1 MRRVFQ
7 AALLAVL
14 IHVGFFS
21 AKPDWF
27 FDQPVQPPRSTAVTV
42 AMSYRQPPKPK
53 VQKVVKKRP
62 RIIKPDKPKTS
73 QKQKQK
79 PTPPPPDEGVQVPEE
94 PEYIPPE
101 EETPEPA
108 EDEAVEEDVLVSKT
122 HGESISNMHV
132 VRDAIPL
139 YKNNPPPDYPRA
151 AKRRGYQGKVML
163 SVHVDVDGG
172 VDNLWVFESSGYRL
186 LDNAALKAVKGWF
199 FEPGMKGDKKVAM
212 WVNVPVVFEL
222 K

>member
-1 MRRVFQ
+1 MKRVFP
-7 AALLAVL
+7 AVLLAVL

-27 FDQPVQPPRSTAVTV
+27 FDQSAQPPKSTAITV

-62 RIIKPDKPKTS
+62 KIKKPEKPKTP
-73 QKQKQK
+73 QKPK
-79 PTPPPPDEGVQVPEE
+79 PTPPPPDEGVLVPEE

-101 EETPEPA
+101 EEIPEPV
-108 EDEAVEEDVLVSKT
+108 EDEAVEEDVLASKT
-122 HGESISNMHV
+122 HGESISNMNI
-132 VRDAIPL
+132 VRDAVPF

-163 SVHVDVDGG
+163 SVYVNVDGG

-186 LDNAALKAVKGWF
+186 LDNAALKAVKEWF
-199 FEPGMKGDKKVAM
+199 FEPGRKGDKKIAM
-212 WVNVPVVFEL
+212 WVNIPVVFEL